1 MLQQYEFN
9 TQRHIQA
16 KGRHF
21 RYVSGSSVSG
31 NLGLMLLVD
40 SVPQGV
46 YYPGDAIEYP
56 QEYSQWELRG
66 VSPDLRGLVSIGSG
80 RVASQ
85 RLDGTV
91 SINGGTVNTVAEGL
105 AQSME
110 GQVFAASGVIEQ
122 AAAGCYPVIQLWN
135 PAGSGRVMAVDALQ
149 VRLGNTDPATWVMV
163 RDAVQLPTPLVTTPA
178 VNHDTTGPASATVC
192 HERVNMAPAAAD
204 AQASGAAL
212 IRYRGVVNQ
221 ESGTFE
227 RDFARPIIV
236 RPGSGLT
243 VVLRAITTGLS
254 ARWEWREL
262 IA

>member
-9 TQRHIQA
+9 AQRHIQA

-31 NLGLMLLVD
+31 NLGMVLLVD

-66 VSPDLRGLVSIGSG
+66 VSPDLRGVVSIGSG
-80 RVASQ
+80 RVESQ

-91 SINGGTVNTVAEGL
+91 SINGGTVNTISEGL
-105 AQSME
+105 AQSLA
-110 GQVFAASGVIEQ
+110 GQVFSASGVIEQ
-122 AAAGCYPVIQLWN
+122 AASGCYPVIQLWN
-135 PAGSGRVMAVDALQ
+135 PAGSGRIMAVDALDI
-149 VRLGNTDPATWVMV
+149 RLGNTDVATWVMV

-178 VNHDTTGPASATVC
+178 VNFDTTGPASATVC
-192 HERVNMAPAAAD
+192 HERVNMTPAAAD
-204 AQASGAAL
+204 AQASGAAVV
-212 IRYRGVVNQ
+212 RWRGVVTQ
-221 ESGTFE
+221 PSGVYDRRF
-227 RDFARPIIV
+227 DRPVIV

-243 VVLRAITTGLS
+243 VVLRATTTGLS